1 MLRGI
6 ALERR
11 DEFVDI
17 DLPLLEDIVYPR
29 ILVPL
34 EDDDYDDL
42 PPLEPD
48 LPPLEDDDYDDL
60 PPLEDDDY
68 DDLPPLESDLPP
80 LESDLPPLEDDDYD
94 DLPPLEP
101 CRFETCFIC
110 QIEKVVN
117 AKIDFTS
124 DILDIYRATNAPQW
138 ICGSCRRNVYYRV
151 LDAMFHSI
159 EIYCGGIGDIEVDI
173 YIPRL

>member
-1 MLRGI
+1 MRHRGI

-17 DLPLLEDIVYPR
+17 DLP
-29 ILVPL
+29 PL

-42 PPLEPD
+42 PP
-48 LPPLEDDDYDDL
+48 PLET
-60 PPLEDDDY
+60 
-68 DDLPPLESDLPP
+68 S
-80 LESDLPPLEDDDYD
+80 
-94 DLPPLEP
+94 
-101 CRFETCFIC
+101 RFDTCFIC
-110 QIEKVVN
+110 QIEKVVY

-124 DILDIYRATNAPQW
+124 NILDIYQATNAPQW
-138 ICGSCRRNVYYRV
+138 VCESCRRNVYHRV
-151 LDAMFHSI
+151 YAMFPPGSI